1 MPKRHTKRRFTRKTK
16 KTRRVIPRRKR
27 TYKGGYDPSSKDN
40 SYYPTRMNGFPVNS
54 SGALP
59 DPSAHGESTKWV

>member
-1 MPKRHTKRRFTRKTK
+1 MKKKTMRRRT
-16 KTRRVIPRRKR
+16 TRRVKR
-27 TYKGGYDPSSKDN
+27 TRRVLPKRGGYDPMKDN
-40 SYYPTRMNGFPVNS
+40 GTYPTKMNGYPVGQ